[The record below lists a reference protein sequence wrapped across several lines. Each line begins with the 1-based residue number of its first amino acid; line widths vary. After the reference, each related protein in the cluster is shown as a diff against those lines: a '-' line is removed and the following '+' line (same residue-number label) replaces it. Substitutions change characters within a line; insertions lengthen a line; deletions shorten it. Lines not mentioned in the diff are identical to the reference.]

1 MARKT
6 LKVEL
11 GVLDR
16 SFPRGTLPIE
26 THTVSSEEV
35 TFRFTHS
42 SVRLRIQCNLPVSFV
57 QLVNRSH
64 TMGMWSSNRHHKHF

>member
-16 SFPRGTLPIE
+16 SFPRGALPIE

-42 SVRLRIQCNLPVSFV
+42 SVRLRIQCNLPVSVGWLAILSCKVSVDFI
-57 QLVNRSH
+57 
-64 TMGMWSSNRHHKHF
+64 

>member
-42 SVRLRIQCNLPVSFV
+42 SVRLRIQCNLPVSGGRMMI
-57 QLVNRSH
+57 LSPR
-64 TMGMWSSNRHHKHF
+64 MGLLSPH